1 MGVCDDILKKDI
13 VPSCDDPVV
22 QGLEQEGVI
31 MNRADVDFAA
41 TVFNSTK
48 KNVIETLAMKTGK
61 KAYKVVVPGKNPF
74 TGTKTSLVAGT
85 YRSSFTNTVAIVILA
100 NDPDVCADVID
111 GLANGT
117 YVVVLENKYKGLQKE
132 GNPGDAAF
140 QVYGYYQGLTA
151 TAIDNDKYSE
161 DTEGGWAV
169 TLEEQKTPKSALFL
183 FKTSYEAT
191 KTAVNTL
198 TAEPGSIGGNML
210 VLEVVDKLK
219 RLGDKVSLSSSD
231 KSDIELM
238 FHEVLGRTFIKTS
251 CGDCYRDAVIE
262 MYSYLKRY
270 GKMKEKSSY
279 ALKNGV
285 LLQVGFGS
293 SEMYTNNNLT
303 DEAAERYL
311 AENPKGIVF
320 FASTPSDWEKRV
332 ERRMTPALPLDETLV
347 SELVKAFEVEG
358 ATSEIVRDA
367 FKTYKLNGKKVTAK
381 VLDAHIKEAQSVV
394 GSKQTTEAVETV
406 E

>member
-1 MGVCDDILKKDI
+1 MKKYDLHKIMKAAHEIYRKYFKLYQLTHGV
-13 VPSCDDPVV
+13 
-22 QGLEQEGVI
+22 Q
-31 MNRADVDFAA
+31 
-41 TVFNSTK
+41 
-48 KNVIETLAMKTGK
+48 
-61 KAYKVVVPGKNPF
+61 
-74 TGTKTSLVAGT
+74 
-85 YRSSFTNTVAIVILA
+85 
-100 NDPDVCADVID
+100 
-111 GLANGT
+111 
-117 YVVVLENKYKGLQKE
+117 
-132 GNPGDAAF
+132 
-140 QVYGYYQGLTA
+140 
-151 TAIDNDKYSE
+151 
-161 DTEGGWAV
+161 
-169 TLEEQKTPKSALFL
+169 
-183 FKTSYEAT
+183 
-191 KTAVNTL
+191 
-198 TAEPGSIGGNML
+198 
-210 VLEVVDKLK
+210 
-219 RLGDKVSLSSSD
+219 
-231 KSDIELM
+231 
-238 FHEVLGRTFIKTS
+238 TF
-251 CGDCYRDAVIE
+251 GDC
-262 MYSYLKRY
+262 LKLAWADEKKRVADEEAS
-270 GKMKEKSSY
+270 GKSS
-279 ALKNGV
+279 V

>member
-1 MGVCDDILKKDI
+1 
-13 VPSCDDPVV
+13 
-22 QGLEQEGVI
+22 
-31 MNRADVDFAA
+31 
-41 TVFNSTK
+41 
-48 KNVIETLAMKTGK
+48 
-61 KAYKVVVPGKNPF
+61 
-74 TGTKTSLVAGT
+74 
-85 YRSSFTNTVAIVILA
+85 
-100 NDPDVCADVID
+100 
-111 GLANGT
+111 
-117 YVVVLENKYKGLQKE
+117 
-132 GNPGDAAF
+132 
-140 QVYGYYQGLTA
+140 
-151 TAIDNDKYSE
+151 
-161 DTEGGWAV
+161 
-169 TLEEQKTPKSALFL
+169 
-183 FKTSYEAT
+183 
-191 KTAVNTL
+191 
-198 TAEPGSIGGNML
+198 ML
-210 VLEVVDKLK
+210 VLEMVDKLK

-238 FHEVLGRTFIKTS
+238 FHEVLGRTFTKTS
-251 CGDCYRDAVIE
+251 CADCYRDVVIE

-332 ERRMTPALPLDETLV
+332 ERRMSPALPLDETLV

-394 GSKQTTEAVETV
+394 DSKQTIEAVETV
-406 E
+406 K

>member
-1 MGVCDDILKKDI
+1 
-13 VPSCDDPVV
+13 
-22 QGLEQEGVI
+22 
-31 MNRADVDFAA
+31 
-41 TVFNSTK
+41 
-48 KNVIETLAMKTGK
+48 
-61 KAYKVVVPGKNPF
+61 
-74 TGTKTSLVAGT
+74 
-85 YRSSFTNTVAIVILA
+85 
-100 NDPDVCADVID
+100 
-111 GLANGT
+111 
-117 YVVVLENKYKGLQKE
+117 
-132 GNPGDAAF
+132 
-140 QVYGYYQGLTA
+140 
-151 TAIDNDKYSE
+151 
-161 DTEGGWAV
+161 
-169 TLEEQKTPKSALFL
+169 
-183 FKTSYEAT
+183 
-191 KTAVNTL
+191 
-198 TAEPGSIGGNML
+198 ML
-210 VLEVVDKLK
+210 VLEMVEKLK

-238 FHEVLGRTFIKTS
+238 FHEVLGRTFTKTS
-251 CGDCYRDAVIE
+251 CADCYRDAVIE

-332 ERRMTPALPLDETLV
+332 ERRMSPALPLDETLV

-394 GSKQTTEAVETV
+394 DSKQTIEAVETV
-406 E
+406 K

>member
-1 MGVCDDILKKDI
+1 
-13 VPSCDDPVV
+13 
-22 QGLEQEGVI
+22 
-31 MNRADVDFAA
+31 
-41 TVFNSTK
+41 
-48 KNVIETLAMKTGK
+48 
-61 KAYKVVVPGKNPF
+61 
-74 TGTKTSLVAGT
+74 
-85 YRSSFTNTVAIVILA
+85 
-100 NDPDVCADVID
+100 
-111 GLANGT
+111 
-117 YVVVLENKYKGLQKE
+117 
-132 GNPGDAAF
+132 
-140 QVYGYYQGLTA
+140 
-151 TAIDNDKYSE
+151 
-161 DTEGGWAV
+161 
-169 TLEEQKTPKSALFL
+169 
-183 FKTSYEAT
+183 
-191 KTAVNTL
+191 
-198 TAEPGSIGGNML
+198 ML
-210 VLEVVDKLK
+210 VLEMVDKLK

-238 FHEVLGRTFIKTS
+238 FHEVLGRTFTKTS

-270 GKMKEKSSY
+270 GK
-279 ALKNGV
+279 LKNGV

-332 ERRMTPALPLDETLV
+332 ERRMSPALPLDETLV

-394 GSKQTTEAVETV
+394 DSKQTIEAVETV
-406 E
+406 K

>member
-1 MGVCDDILKKDI
+1 
-13 VPSCDDPVV
+13 
-22 QGLEQEGVI
+22 
-31 MNRADVDFAA
+31 
-41 TVFNSTK
+41 
-48 KNVIETLAMKTGK
+48 
-61 KAYKVVVPGKNPF
+61 
-74 TGTKTSLVAGT
+74 
-85 YRSSFTNTVAIVILA
+85 
-100 NDPDVCADVID
+100 
-111 GLANGT
+111 
-117 YVVVLENKYKGLQKE
+117 
-132 GNPGDAAF
+132 
-140 QVYGYYQGLTA
+140 
-151 TAIDNDKYSE
+151 
-161 DTEGGWAV
+161 
-169 TLEEQKTPKSALFL
+169 
-183 FKTSYEAT
+183 
-191 KTAVNTL
+191 
-198 TAEPGSIGGNML
+198 ML
-210 VLEVVDKLK
+210 VLEMVDKLK

-238 FHEVLGRTFIKTS
+238 FHEVLGRTFTKTS

-332 ERRMTPALPLDETLV
+332 ERRMSPALPLDETLV
-347 SELVKAFEVEG
+347 AELVKAFEVEG
-358 ATSEIVRDA
+358 ATSEFVRDA

-394 GSKQTTEAVETV
+394 DSKQTIEAVETV
-406 E
+406 K

>member
-1 MGVCDDILKKDI
+1 
-13 VPSCDDPVV
+13 
-22 QGLEQEGVI
+22 
-31 MNRADVDFAA
+31 
-41 TVFNSTK
+41 
-48 KNVIETLAMKTGK
+48 
-61 KAYKVVVPGKNPF
+61 
-74 TGTKTSLVAGT
+74 
-85 YRSSFTNTVAIVILA
+85 
-100 NDPDVCADVID
+100 
-111 GLANGT
+111 
-117 YVVVLENKYKGLQKE
+117 
-132 GNPGDAAF
+132 
-140 QVYGYYQGLTA
+140 
-151 TAIDNDKYSE
+151 
-161 DTEGGWAV
+161 
-169 TLEEQKTPKSALFL
+169 
-183 FKTSYEAT
+183 
-191 KTAVNTL
+191 
-198 TAEPGSIGGNML
+198 
-210 VLEVVDKLK
+210 
-219 RLGDKVSLSSSD
+219 
-231 KSDIELM
+231 M

-394 GSKQTTEAVETV
+394 DSKQTIEAVETV
-406 E
+406 K